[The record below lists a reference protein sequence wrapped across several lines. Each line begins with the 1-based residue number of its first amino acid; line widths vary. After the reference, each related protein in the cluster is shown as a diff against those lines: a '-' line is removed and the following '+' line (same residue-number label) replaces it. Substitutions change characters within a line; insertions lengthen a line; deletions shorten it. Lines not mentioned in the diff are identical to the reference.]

1 MRGVMMIERGGS
13 EARVLLLMDFVVFF
27 TLREIGDMLE
37 A

>member
-13 EARVLLLMDFVVFF
+13 ETGDPFVDGLCGVF